1 MFKDDLLITRQSNAL
16 HIFFEFVFFIWYK
29 NIQQTSDLFK
39 LKRQKEAINNKHS
52 VGNAYPLYVS
62 YRHPQLS
69 FYVLNKFPKKSV
81 KDLFLRTNL
90 INNEKTSRLKKKGQR
105 YRLYDPLPFHR
116 YVACNSIDVY
126 NIYSCVGPRADY
138 KHLRHYN

>member
-69 FYVLNKFPKKSV
+69 FYVLNKFLKKSV

-90 INNEKTSRLKKKGQR
+90 INNEKTSRLKKRTAIQTIWPPSISPVCGMWQ
-105 YRLYDPLPFHR
+105 YRCIQYIQLCR
-116 YVACNSIDVY
+116 S
-126 NIYSCVGPRADY
+126 SCW
-138 KHLRHYN
+138 L

>member
-69 FYVLNKFPKKSV
+69 FYVLNKFLKKSV

-90 INNEKTSRLKKKGQR
+90 INNEKTSRLKKRTAIQT
-105 YRLYDPLPFHR
+105 
-116 YVACNSIDVY
+116 I
-126 NIYSCVGPRADY
+126 
-138 KHLRHYN
+138 